1 MSAIKSSVWG
11 TNPWLIRSLV
21 ENMSSEVSKR
31 MTDLN
36 AGIGEA
42 LSIVRHRSCLSHSDS
57 RDRYLFLEMRE
68 GLRAQKH
75 AGYKEL

>member
-31 MTDLN
+31 MTDFN
-36 AGIGEA
+36 VGIGEA
-42 LSIVRHRSCLSHSDS
+42 LSRVRHR
-57 RDRYLFLEMRE
+57 
-68 GLRAQKH
+68 
-75 AGYKEL
+75 